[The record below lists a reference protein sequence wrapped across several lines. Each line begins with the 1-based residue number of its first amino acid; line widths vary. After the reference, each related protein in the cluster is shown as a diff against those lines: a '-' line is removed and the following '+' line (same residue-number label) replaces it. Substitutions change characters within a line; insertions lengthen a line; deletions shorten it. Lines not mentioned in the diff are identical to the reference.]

1 MLTIA
6 IHNTKGGVGTT
17 TLAAHLCFLCKERG
31 LRVGA
36 VPDPRTADLA
46 IWLDVA
52 DIRCSPR
59 AADLDPLD
67 VLVLDRPALDDLDLD
82 PDLWIIPITDRAG
95 IDHAAALSDRL
106 CGKIV
111 WLGNL
116 SRALTYCDVP
126 IYLLHDITLAET
138 IPFSRAIAHST
149 ERLGSVWS
157 TPDLAKSPGGQA
169 LRRTLG
175 ALLDDLLHDHRPPA
189 SAPATASPLDS
200 ATSAAPR
207 LDDDALAAEIA
218 QELAEVAE
226 ERRELRERHRAPRRV
241 GVNAP
246 TSVDPTTTIHE
257 AAAPPTTTASDTNH
271 TPPSASPRERDV
283 YDELAALS
291 RSLGRAIATDPSSA
305 ANPEPV
311 TIDDFLDPLRRL
323 SPHISALLGAPSP
336 ARPAAEHPRD
346 KGFAEPTSARRSDGL
361 LITPECDPNPRTAA
375 PTDKPTA
382 ATSAPPRAPNARSRT
397 KSRTPAK

>member
-6 IHNTKGGVGTT
+6 IHNTKGGVGNT

-31 LRVGA
+31 LRVGG
-36 VPDPRTADLA
+36 VPDPRAGDLA
-46 IWLDVA
+46 IWLGVA

-67 VLVLDRPALDDLDLD
+67 VLVLDRPAIDDLDLD

-95 IDHAAALSDRL
+95 IDHAADLSDRL
-106 CGKIV
+106 CGKVV

-175 ALLDDLLHDHRPPA
+175 ALLDDLLRDHRPPA
-189 SAPATASPLDS
+189 SAPSAPSHDS

-207 LDDDALAAEIA
+207 LDDDPLAAEFA
-218 QELAEVAE
+218 RELAEVAE
-226 ERRELRERHRAPRRV
+226 ERRELRERRQAPRRV
-241 GVNAP
+241 AVNAP
-246 TSVDPTTTIHE
+246 TSVDPPATIHE
-257 AAAPPTTTASDTNH
+257 AAAPPATSASDTIH
-271 TPPSASPRERDV
+271 APASTSPRERDI
-283 YDELAALS
+283 YDELADLS

-305 ANPEPV
+305 PNPDPV
-311 TIDDFLDPLRRL
+311 TLDDFLDPLRRL

-336 ARPAAEHPRD
+336 ARTAAEQPRA
-346 KGFAEPTSARRSDGL
+346 KGFAEPTAARRSDSL
-361 LITPECDPNPRTAA
+361 LTTPECDPNPRTTA
-375 PTDKPTA
+375 PTDKPTDT
-382 ATSAPPRAPNARSRT
+382 TSAPPRAPNARSRT
-397 KSRTPAK
+397 KSRPPTK